1 MMCATS
7 SRRFAKRKTRATYRR
22 LDTAMV
28 DVLELKD
35 MFEGTAPEYVQLLEN
50 LATGLLVLQEQIV
63 AFYTLAWGEAPG
75 DWYSDA

>member
-1 MMCATS
+1 
-7 SRRFAKRKTRATYRR
+7 
-22 LDTAMV
+22 MV